1 MLTQGQCGAEWPG
14 IHRALN
20 GVVHLLSVLT
30 LIPAK
35 SVRAGTILPSLL
47 SPNKCLSTV
56 FFDKSQTK
64 GRRSRKER
72 KSRYQEIPEG
82 LIEMIQVREKK
93 VGFRVEQG
101 EAGRGL

>member
-20 GVVHLLSVLT
+20 GVVHLLSVLI

-35 SVRAGTILPSLL
+35 SVRAGTICPSLL
-47 SPNKCLSTV
+47 FLNKCLSTV

-64 GRRSRKER
+64 GGRNRK
-72 KSRYQEIPEG
+72 KK
-82 LIEMIQVREKK
+82 QVS
-93 VGFRVEQG
+93 GNT
-101 EAGRGL
+101 RGTD